1 MTLMTMPCRW
11 RAVGINGVDTVAE
24 TSAIS
29 ACQASAP
36 AGAPT
41 ANVGDPATLAT
52 LSFCINTKLNA
63 NGILVVP
70 YKTANL
76 AFAGDTMASE
86 QLDTTASLTVVAFV

>member
-1 MTLMTMPCRW
+1 MSTPLPRP
-11 RAVGINGVDTVAE
+11 
-24 TSAIS
+24 
-29 ACQASAP
+29 QQSAP
-36 AGAPT
+36 ARPALQQAPQQRT
-41 ANVGDPATLAT
+41 SATPATLAT